1 MGARKRRTI
10 ERAVAARNKYLLR
23 LVVASYRAYIQVV
36 NAEAEVADDTYGAGH
51 DEQLPAVVR
60 LLRACVPACVPGCVP
75 ACVPA

>member
-1 MGARKRRTI
+1 MGALKRRTI

-36 NAEAEVADDTYGAGH
+36 NAKAVVADDTSYGAGH

-60 LLRACVPACVPGCVP
+60 LLRACLRACLPA
-75 ACVPA
+75 